1 MKTQGFTLIEV
12 LVVVLII
19 GILTSIALPQYQKAV
34 EKSRAVTL
42 LPLLNS
48 LAKEQSFLLLANGAY
63 TNQANDLVNLSLD
76 LASETPHHHWGCFY
90 YQLKDGT
97 VFGLCHS
104 DGAVIVS
111 NKNINLG
118 KTQTSEGQPGR
129 ISCWGRTAAA
139 QKVCQSWGTGL
150 QGASGVFDNPAE
162 TSGCA
167 GGITS
172 L

>member
-34 EKSRAVTL
+34 EKSRAVSL
-42 LPLLNS
+42 FPLLNS
-48 LAKEQSFLLLANGAY
+48 LAREQSFLLLANGAY
-63 TNQANDLVNLSLD
+63 TNQAKDLVNISLD

-97 VFGLCHS
+97 VFGLCHAS
-104 DGAVIVS
+104 GSVSVS
-111 NKNINLG
+111 NKNISLG
-118 KTQTSEGQPGR
+118 KSQTSEGHPGTTT
-129 ISCWGRTAAA
+129 CWGRNGG

-150 QGASGVFDNPAE
+150 QNASCVFDNPA
-162 TSGCA
+162 TTAGCA
-167 GGITS
+167 GGTTFF
-172 L
+172 